1 MFLIKQITFH
11 HHLANF
17 RAEKLWT
24 FGELLKAGKIFVI
37 NFSSEFMSL
46 LGEPKFEVEI
56 EFVSASL
63 FFFVF
68 GGDSINWGKLEKFS
82 KCFCFVLFVFCG
94 PGASSCRFY
103 YGQQIDRLMN
113 FRGKCF
119 WFVKTKVFL
128 LVDRKIHCVISKLC
142 NSTLNTNLTNLIET
156 AVSTSELNS
165 LLQPF
170 KRQSSVV
177 DFTKI
182 YQSICRYCFHPRFF
196 SISHTNPSPAI

>member
-1 MFLIKQITFH
+1 
-11 HHLANF
+11 
-17 RAEKLWT
+17 
-24 FGELLKAGKIFVI
+24 
-37 NFSSEFMSL
+37 MSL

-63 FFFVF
+63 FFSVF

-94 PGASSCRFY
+94 PGASVVSLLLWTANRQVDEFHRKMFLICIY
-103 YGQQIDRLMN
+103 
-113 FRGKCF
+113 
-119 WFVKTKVFL
+119 TKVFL

-196 SISHTNPSPAI
+196 FSFSHTNPSHTI